1 MKRPLHWYDYITVN
15 IYWLGLTTISQ
26 SNSLIIPLLVQRF
39 VGPEQQGTAFGQLR
53 LYTLMVAL
61 LVQALM
67 GMLSDRSTLR
77 WGRRRPFILVG
88 TLLNMACLIAVAA
101 APSYWFLF
109 GAVVLSQ
116 IASNIAH
123 GAQQGLI
130 PDLVPEDR
138 RGRFS
143 GVKSIMELLPVII
156 VAFTVGKLVAV
167 GQIWA
172 AILVAI
178 GILFLSM
185 AITMFVHEEPLRE
198 PPGPLDWTP
207 LGRLVAMTLVFLVV
221 ILSLGEIIKAISKF
235 LSGTSAVTTLLIVM
249 GATGLLAMVAAVVI
263 GVWASVHISIGGK
276 EAHRAP
282 SFHWWVINRLAFLIG
297 TTNLSSF
304 AVYFLQARLG
314 LEGEAAAGPA
324 SKLML
329 VVGILILLCAL
340 PSGWLADRIGRK
352 RLVMF
357 SGLAA
362 TLGTSLLVLAPN
374 MTMIYVGGSI
384 VGAAT
389 GIFYTTNWALG
400 TDLVPREEAGRY
412 LGISN
417 LAGAGAGAVGSYI
430 GGPIADYFTIHVPQ
444 SPGLGYLLIFAIY
457 AALFLLSTIVLFRV
471 KGTWET
477 TQSNICK

>member
-1 MKRPLHWYDYITVN
+1 MKRPLHWHDYITIN

-109 GAVVLSQ
+109 GTVVLSQ

-130 PDLVPEDR
+130 PDLVPEDC

-185 AITMFVHEEPLRE
+185 AITMFVHEEPLHE

-221 ILSLGEIIKAISKF
+221 ILSLGELVKGVGKL
-235 LSGTSAVTTLLIVM
+235 LSGISAVSTLLVVM
-249 GATGLLAMVAAVVI
+249 GTTGLLAMVAAVVI
-263 GVWASVHISIGGK
+263 GVWTSVRISIG
-276 EAHRAP
+276 ARAARRYP

-314 LEGEAAAGPA
+314 LRGEAAAGPA

-329 VVGILILLCAL
+329 VIGILILLCAL

-352 RLVMF
+352 RLVIL
-357 SGLAA
+357 SGLTA
-362 TLGTSLLVLAPN
+362 TLGTALLVLASN
-374 MTMIYVGGSI
+374 MAMIYVGGCI

-389 GIFYTTNWALG
+389 GMFFTTNWALG
-400 TDLVPREEAGRY
+400 TDLVPKEEAGRY

-430 GGPIADYFTIHVPQ
+430 GGPIADYFTIRVPQ
-444 SPGLGYLLIFAIY
+444 NPGLGYLLIFTIY
-457 AALFLLSTIVLFRV
+457 AMLFFLSAIVLFKV
-471 KGTWET
+471 KETWT
-477 TQSNICK
+477 DVQ